1 MDEHDTILMLEEM
14 VGKVCVE
21 CDHLWQEL
29 QVEAKV
35 LEEGRTA
42 LV

>member
-1 MDEHDTILMLEEM
+1 
-14 VGKVCVE
+14 VCVE

-29 QVEAKV
+29 QAEAKV

-42 LV
+42 LVEQELELDAAQAEL